1 MKDFT
6 EYHLT
11 PDRGPTADQSYDDAR
26 VGGSDLTGTGKG
38 LLSNRDD
45 SIQPTLFL
53 CCVCV
58 RVCVRAC
65 VRASDVNAGTYSH
78 VRS

>member
-11 PDRGPTADQSYDDAR
+11 PDRGPTADQSYDDAK

-58 RVCVRAC
+58 RAC